1 MVVVGTAHRR
11 RKKEKEKDEGEEEDS
26 RKNIEQE
33 NKEALS

>member
-1 MVVVGTAHRR
+1 MGTAHRR